1 MVFQEDE
8 GITIIATIDSA
19 KAEKIEDYTFPSR
32 MITCN
37 VHSSLEAVG
46 FMAVIAKRL
55 TDVGMGGNPVSGYF
69 HDHIFVPLGWEEPD
83 MGELEALA
91 TEAKNEYIKH

>member
-8 GITIIATIDSA
+8 GITLITTIEDA
-19 KAEKIEDYTFPSR
+19 KAEQIENYQFPSR

-46 FMAVIAKRL
+46 FMAVIATRL
-55 TDVGMGGNPVSGYF
+55 ADVGMGSNPVSGYF
-69 HDHIFVPLGWEEPD
+69 HDHIFIPLGREEQA
-83 MGELEALA
+83 MAVLQALA
-91 TEAKNEYIKH
+91 KGAREQ